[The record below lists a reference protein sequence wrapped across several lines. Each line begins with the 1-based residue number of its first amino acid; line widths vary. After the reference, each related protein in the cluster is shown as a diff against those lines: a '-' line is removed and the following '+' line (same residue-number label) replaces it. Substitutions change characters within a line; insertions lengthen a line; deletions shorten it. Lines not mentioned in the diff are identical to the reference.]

1 MDFLRYNQIYPN
13 SVEALPHKLLVIRKL
28 NEVIANGGEISSDD
42 IILAILVLVFHET
55 LKVTEEKR
63 RPFNFPLR
71 KAQWLNIYGHIKSI
85 FERRKAVL
93 DLPNLRGGLETFQI
107 PGLAKTVV
115 GFGFLSLSLLFPDPR
130 DKPTPTTTAATSSM
144 IFGVAVVAVVAPLPN
159 TYDMLQIYVSRL
171 KAVIGISSLL
181 VLQRNTSNC
190 ASQKL
195 QYHLDKFLLWGLVLG
210 GIASLDKPERAW
222 FVEQLKIVKEVL

>member
-13 SVEALPHKLLVIRKL
+13 SVGALPHKLLVIRKL

-85 FERRKAVL
+85 FKRRKAVL
-93 DLPNLRGGLETFQI
+93 DLPNLREGLKTFQI
-107 PGLAKTVV
+107 PSLAKTVV

-130 DKPTPTTTAATSSM
+130 DKPTPTTTAATSCPPWTPSPTP
-144 IFGVAVVAVVAPLPN
+144 FSPSSAV
-159 TYDMLQIYVSRL
+159 T
-171 KAVIGISSLL
+171 KT
-181 VLQRNTSNC
+181 TS
-190 ASQKL
+190 
-195 QYHLDKFLLWGLVLG
+195 
-210 GIASLDKPERAW
+210 PP
-222 FVEQLKIVKEVL
+222 